1 MGDLNIILC
10 LWFSPQKRKENKK
23 INKSCFPESSRTL
36 PGGTRF
42 CFCSFEP
49 LVGNNQPRASLSLP
63 RVPGLLSVWHILA
76 TFPLNASGLFRLI
89 PTHRARSFAAYAL
102 PTLCWKWWDE
112 AVLWA
117 RAAIVLFNLKGLKY
131 LLPALNGRWQLCLHP
146 CYSLTCYLSP
156 QREHPWFILIWEPK
170 SLRSQTLFSSN
181 YLCPALY

>member
-23 INKSCFPESSRTL
+23 INKWCFPESSRTL

-76 TFPLNASGLFRLI
+76 TFPLNASGLFCLI

-102 PTLCWKWWDE
+102 PTLCWKWDE

-117 RAAIVLFNLKGLKY
+117 RAAIVLFNLKELKY